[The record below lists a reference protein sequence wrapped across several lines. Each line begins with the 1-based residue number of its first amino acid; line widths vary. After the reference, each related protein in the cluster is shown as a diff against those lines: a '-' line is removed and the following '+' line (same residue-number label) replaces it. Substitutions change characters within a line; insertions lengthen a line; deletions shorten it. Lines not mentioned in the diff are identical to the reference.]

1 VRELACQFGEEGR
14 LHGVVTVP
22 SSPAPP
28 RPALVLVSA
37 GLTAKPGPYR
47 LYTQIARTLAEQ
59 GCTTLRFDLGG
70 IGNSQIAS
78 PDEPLS
84 VRTGNDIGDAL
95 AYLEANHG
103 VREFVIGGLCSGA
116 EDAFRYAEHD
126 ERTKGVILIDPHV
139 YQNTY
144 WRFRG
149 YLTRYTLNRVV
160 FKFLRL
166 ARLVNV
172 VEDRGSRSNIEGLE
186 GSLIDYQYMEKGEAT
201 RILSALLAR
210 DAGIHYIYTG
220 GSIDL
225 FHHPNQFRSMFPGL
239 KVGGRLAVD
248 FLPFIEHIQ
257 IFDEDRDVLVDTI
270 TRWFAEIY

>member
-22 SSPAPP
+22 SSPARP

-47 LYTQIARTLAEQ
+47 LYTQIARTLAAQ

-126 ERTKGVILIDPHV
+126 GRTKGVILIDPHV

-149 YLTRYTLNRVV
+149 YLTRYSLNRVA

-172 VEDRGSRSNIEGLE
+172 VEDTGSRSNIEGLE

-210 DAGIHYIYTG
+210 HAGIHYIYTG

-225 FHHPNQFRSMFPGL
+225 FHHPNQFRSMFPGV

-270 TRWFAEIY
+270 TRRFAEIY